1 MNSSKETIKSI
12 AKDFVYFILIY
23 VSKILELFP
32 KNKNIWVFGA
42 WRGKLYADNSKYMF
56 EYINNI
62 HPDIKAIWISREKKV
77 VKEIRQ
83 KGYKAYHRNSLMG
96 ISSCLR
102 AQVAFF
108 TEDRHDISRIL
119 ISGATI
125 VQLWHGMGI
134 KDITRISPKGRSAVQ
149 ERYDR
154 IVHSHQDEYW
164 MVACEEAVNKYSNAF
179 SLSRQQMFITGQ
191 PKDDT
196 FINVAGNKFIEQI
209 RKSHSNCLVAVY
221 LPTHRNFGEKGT
233 SNILSYDVLKEVN
246 NKLAKKNIVMIFK
259 PHAHEFKNY
268 EGISVDLPNIVF
280 ATDSQVYGDIYE
292 FLPVCD
298 MMITDYS
305 GVMLGYLASK
315 KPMIYFAY
323 DLDEYISSDAG
334 FCYTYDEVTAGPICK
349 TWDEV
354 INAVWQLAQ
363 KDLYVKKREQLRK
376 RFCPM
381 ADGESCSRIFNKV
394 QEIIQENV

>member
-1 MNSSKETIKSI
+1 M
-12 AKDFVYFILIY
+12 LIC
-23 VSKILELFP
+23 
-32 KNKNIWVFGA
+32 
-42 WRGKLYADNSKYMF
+42 
-56 EYINNI
+56 
-62 HPDIKAIWISREKKV
+62 
-77 VKEIRQ
+77 Q
-83 KGYKAYHRNSLMG
+83 
-96 ISSCLR
+96 
-102 AQVAFF
+102 
-108 TEDRHDISRIL
+108 
-119 ISGATI
+119 
-125 VQLWHGMGI
+125 
-134 KDITRISPKGRSAVQ
+134 
-149 ERYDR
+149 
-154 IVHSHQDEYW
+154 
-164 MVACEEAVNKYSNAF
+164 
-179 SLSRQQMFITGQ
+179 
-191 PKDDT
+191 
-196 FINVAGNKFIEQI
+196 
-209 RKSHSNCLVAVY
+209 
-221 LPTHRNFGEKGT
+221 
-233 SNILSYDVLKEVN
+233 
-246 NKLAKKNIVMIFK
+246 
-259 PHAHEFKNY
+259 
-268 EGISVDLPNIVF
+268 NIVF

-354 INAVWQLAQ
+354 IDAVWQLAQ